1 MHANKLIAGFWKDP
15 PNNLELME
23 VMFEDALIDGTSAVM
38 QGVPREVPT
47 NLVNLLNDEV
57 SAPTPPSVNR
67 KHGAARIACRWP
79 GEQK

>member
-1 MHANKLIAGFWKDP
+1 
-15 PNNLELME
+15 ME
-23 VMFEDALIDGTSAVM
+23 VMYEDAHIDGTSAIM

-47 NLVNLLNDEV
+47 NLVNLLNDEI

-67 KHGAARIACRWP
+67 KHGAARIACSWP